1 VPSVGAVGIGAPQ
14 FGWRASVTLT
24 PPATTGQT
32 SILETFMTKA
42 EQRIY
47 LMVSDNSSWHAG
59 DGIDCYH
66 TIQMTAE

>member
-1 VPSVGAVGIGAPQ
+1 
-14 FGWRASVTLT
+14 VTLT